1 MLLYK
6 AKKKGDIMN
15 MTLLPKEFAFGKNQL
30 EIFKKTVLGASIT
43 DYALLCGG
51 KYDWMVKSKID
62 VIDKIF
68 DRVNLSVDVVN
79 ARGEW
84 ETRNRYNTRN
94 VGIRPIVYYK
104 DIESEIIKKHINAT
118 GILEIEYGMYP
129 TYVVSDELAKKL
141 DKLYH
146 EEKLTYSTQYTTTV
160 DSPDGIFQERKWNN
174 SFLFN
179 GEKYVHCQADVDE
192 DINIILSDGSLII
205 NEKFYWVRVEP
216 IEWLV
221 DTKTGIAI
229 SKYIISSGE
238 EPRFIDYLLKKYL
251 QNEIRMFDY
260 NQKYNKIIEQKK
272 IDIISNQKTN
282 EISKI
287 IDEITKYQKYY
298 HGKIDIDTKVNS
310 LITKYN
316 NKINNVLTNK
326 SILTL
331 ENNDKE
337 SLYLKLISD
346 LNEILDG
353 LKLNYENNKVYHDIL
368 ELLDNCLL
376 IIENKDNEPKTEL
389 EKDLKTITNIIIPYL
404 NDDCHLSRLKEIFI
418 SEKINITM
426 SLENMA
432 NLSSKISGEYKNV
445 SDFELMIRVKLQT
458 FLISIYKNIID
469 RDIFNEI
476 IKNYKDIASNNYKES
491 NYSIVKVYLNTL
503 NELSKYI
510 KKNGNKHD
518 INELNTILNNINTEN
533 DLNTTINNLIKV
545 LKSLYMIK
553 FKIDERLNKAKLI
566 EEYTISIPKV
576 KTRSI

>member
-1 MLLYK
+1 
-6 AKKKGDIMN
+6 MN
-15 MTLLPKEFAFGKNQL
+15 MTLLPKEFAFGKNKL

-79 ARGEW
+79 VRGEW
-84 ETRNRYNTRN
+84 ETRDRYCARN

-104 DIESEIIKKHINAT
+104 DIESEIIKKHINAA

-129 TYVVSDELAKKL
+129 TYVVRDELAKKL

-146 EEKLTYSTQYTTTV
+146 EEKLTHSTQYTTTV
-160 DSPDGIFQERKWNN
+160 DSPDSIFQERKWNN

-229 SKYIISSGE
+229 SKYIIASGE
-238 EPRFIDYLLKKYL
+238 EPRFIDYLLKYYL

-272 IDIISNQKTN
+272 IDITSNQKTN
-282 EISKI
+282 EILKI

-310 LITKYN
+310 LITEYN

-337 SLYLKLISD
+337 SLYLKLISN

-353 LKLNYENNKVYHDIL
+353 LKLNYENNKVYHNIL

-376 IIENKDNEPKTEL
+376 IIENKDKEPKTEL

-404 NDDCHLSRLKEIFI
+404 NDNYSLSKLKEIF
-418 SEKINITM
+418 SLEKTNITM

-432 NLSSKISGEYKNV
+432 NLNSKINGKYK
-445 SDFELMIRVKLQT
+445 SIIDFELSIRIKLQV
-458 FLISIYKNIID
+458 FLMDIYKNIID
-469 RDIFNEI
+469 RDISNEI

-491 NYSIVKVYLNTL
+491 SYSIVKVYLNTL
-503 NELSKYI
+503 NELSEYI
-510 KKNGNKHD
+510 KKNGNQD
-518 INELNTILNNINTEN
+518 EINELNTILSHINTEN

-545 LKSLYMIK
+545 LKVLYMIK
-553 FKIDERLNKAKLI
+553 FKIDERLNNAKLI